1 MTGQAIV
8 CKLKDLQEIP
18 GADKIQQATIYGET
32 VIISKDYKEG
42 ELGIL
47 FDCETQVSH
56 EYAHHN
62 NLYRHTHL
70 NVDAEKS
77 GYLEDNRR
85 IRPIRLKGVQCSAMW
100 MPIESLVF
108 TGISADR
115 IGKDH
120 QYVTEGF
127 QFTEING
134 VEICKKYVKPAP
146 TQGSGK
152 DALRGRYLSKASYV
166 PTFKE
171 HYDTDQW
178 ARNTHCVKEGDLVI
192 ITEKLHGTSGR
203 CGYLPVNLQF
213 GWFKRFLSRFV
224 DLQKTQYNFMVGSRR
239 VVKSIGGKEA
249 EKKAHYYETDL
260 WTKVASAHFE
270 GKLEKGETV
279 YFEIVGY
286 TPDGQP
292 IMGTHSNNKLKNF
305 MSKEEYKEFIN
316 KYGEET
322 IFSYGCPNPMELKK
336 WRTTEDGTT
345 IQEGWNKVF
354 IYRITT
360 TNEDGETIDLSWSQV
375 KRRSEKLGVAHVP
388 ELWRGIYEHNPKA
401 DPPDKNDRYLN
412 HIVENFTNDDSKEFP
427 MHLREGVCI
436 RVEGGSLIPRVF
448 KHKNYYFKVLEGI
461 IKDNDNFVDLEETN

>member
-8 CKLKDLQEIP
+8 AKLKDLKPIEN
-18 GADKIQQATIYGET
+18 ADRIQQATIYGET
-32 VIISKDYKEG
+32 VIISKDHQEG

-47 FDCETQVSH
+47 FDCETQLSH
-56 EYAHHN
+56 EFCHYN

-70 NVDAEKS
+70 NINPEKS
-77 GYLEDNRR
+77 GYLDDNRR
-85 IRPIRLKGVQCSAMW
+85 IRPIRLKGVQCSGLW
-100 MPIESLVF
+100 MPIESLTFLTPV
-108 TGISADR
+108 GYMS
-115 IGKDH
+115 
-120 QYVTEGF
+120 EGT
-127 QFTEING
+127 QFNEING

-146 TQGSGK
+146 TQGTGRAKEGK
-152 DALRGRYLSKASYV
+152 VKMADLA

-203 CGYLPVNLQF
+203 CGYLQTLKQRNLWERIMFTLFKLLSGYGWQWKVSRQF
-213 GWFKRFLSRFV
+213 MHYDFV
-224 DLQKTQYNFMVGSRR
+224 VGSRR

-249 EKKAHYYETDL
+249 ENKAHYYESDL
-260 WTKVASAHFE
+260 WTKLASELFE
-270 GKLEKGETV
+270 GKLEKGETI

-292 IMGTHSNNKLKNF
+292 IMGTHSNSKLKPF
-305 MSKEEYKEFIN
+305 MSKEEYKEFIK

-322 IFSYGCPNPMELKK
+322 VFSYGC
-336 WRTTEDGTT
+336 T
-345 IQEGWNKVF
+345 NKGVVPDRAGDHRYKIF

-388 ELWRGIYEHNPKA
+388 ELFKILHGNVT
-401 DPPDKNDRYLN
+401 
-412 HIVENFTNDDSKEFP
+412 VENDTETHIESLVRFIEEETNGDSKEFP
-427 MHLREGVCI
+427 MHLREGVCV
-436 RVEGGSLIPRVF
+436 RVEDGSMIPRVF

-461 IKDNDNFVDLEETN
+461 IKDNDNFVDIEESN